1 MRERYLESFDRVWI
15 DSLNGDK
22 YKTGKV
28 TPEGRPDPGIFS
40 TETNREGIRVGTA
53 VALLVRKRGHNPA
66 RAVAFRNLW
75 GQGKRADRNLWGQ
88 GKRADR
94 NLWGQGKRAELL
106 ADATDSGRAVYQE
119 VMPAA
124 GLGLPFVPLRSEAGY
139 LLWPL
144 LPELFPI
151 SFPGVKT
158 SRDDVLVDMDR
169 DRLVRR
175 MEQYLDLS
183 LSDEEMRRIA
193 PGAMESTARF
203 KAEAVRAHL
212 RRRGFLPD
220 RIVRYAYRP
229 FDVRW
234 LYWKPETKPLDEKRE
249 ETRRMYSRATA
260 G

>member
-1 MRERYLESFDRVWI
+1 MRERYLEGFDRVWI

-75 GQGKRADRNLWGQ
+75 GQGKRA
-88 GKRADR
+88 
-94 NLWGQGKRAELL
+94 ELL
-106 ADATDSGRAVYQE
+106 ADATDSGRAVYQQ

-175 MEQYLDLS
+175 MEQYLDPS

-193 PGAMESTARF
+193 LGAMESTARF

-234 LYWKPETKPLDEKRE
+234 LYWKPETKLLDEKRE